1 MDEITPR
8 RSSRTERRRRGLR
21 CLRYG
26 VTTAAAQ
33 PPGTLDPTTVAQ
45 YESPLVIQSPLVI
58 PPAMPST
65 RRIVQRGRPV
75 DHYEIAVRHL
85 APGTQ
90 QHDPGAVATGE
101 YVITPRSRPTV
112 LWSDRAQFGP
122 GGTVRMPFP
131 RGGASATARSG
142 RHLPLLVFHGEGVAG
157 RGGTMNEA
165 ARDSA
170 LLHVRT
176 DGAPAGPGCPAPP
189 GPAPSGQP
197 PGSHPASNS
206 PRAPGYK
213 GCRARRGR
221 G

>member
-157 RGGTMNEA
+157 RGGTIEEA
-165 ARDSA
+165 ARGQCFAPRAHGRRTRGARLVA
-170 LLHVRT
+170 LPRRAPHPRGSRPVRILPRT
-176 DGAPAGPGCPAPP
+176 PAG
-189 GPAPSGQP
+189 
-197 PGSHPASNS
+197 AS
-206 PRAPGYK
+206 A
-213 GCRARRGR
+213 
-221 G
+221 